1 MNDNNIDYEF
11 INVKKTP
18 VGEDFIRDVVHQL
31 GMDVVLNSKGATYRK
46 LGLKKMDLKEEDL
59 LQWLVKEQGM
69 IKRPLIEYKG
79 RFWIG
84 FDETGILDF
93 LK

>member
-1 MNDNNIDYEF
+1 MEENNIEYEF
-11 INVKKTP
+11 VNFKKTP

-69 IKRPLIEYKG
+69 IKRPLIEHKG

-84 FDETGILDF
+84 FDEEGILGF